1 MASND
6 IGDWYRSIPQIS
18 RYWFT
23 GSVVLPLIGKL
34 GLVTPMSM
42 VLLFDK
48 IVYEFN
54 VSKVYFFLTVSYT
67 FLVLHTGSR
76 SQTN

>member
-48 IVYEFN
+48 IIYEFN
-54 VSKVYFFLTVSYT
+54 VSK
-67 FLVLHTGSR
+67 
-76 SQTN
+76 Q

>member
-67 FLVLHTGSR
+67 FLVLHTSSR